1 LSAAAETTRAAAAGV
16 DGFRQAIKNGAAAGL
31 HAVGADR
38 LIGALDGRAG
48 RVRILCYHRV
58 VDDPS
63 RHPASAPAMLVST
76 AMLER
81 QLDWLGRR
89 HRFVGLDELG
99 DTLAAGRRFCTPVA
113 AVTFD
118 DGYADFHERAF
129 PLLRRKGIP
138 AAVFVVTDRVGGDR
152 LQTHDELYVLLAELR
167 ARRGAAA
174 VIERLRRLG
183 VDDAGRLDDP
193 ATPAGL
199 VELKSRL
206 LRESPQARVLRLVE
220 RLRDEVATP
229 PGLAEQF
236 RPLDWAAIAE
246 LDEQGATIG
255 SHTRSHPVLP
265 NESHETIFAELAGSK
280 RALERRLGHEV
291 RHLAYPDG
299 QFCPTTVEA
308 AARAGYRYAYTTC
321 RHRSPTH
328 PLLTLSRRTFWER
341 TAIGRRDEFSPAVC
355 GCQVHGVFDRLR
367 RAGCD
372 HGSRWRAPVP
382 FAAEGAYG

>member
-1 LSAAAETTRAAAAGV
+1 MSGGAEAMGIGAGL
-16 DGFRQAIKNGAAAGL
+16 RQALKSGAAAGL
-31 HAVGADR
+31 HALGADR
-38 LIGALDGRAG
+38 LIGTLDGRSS

-58 VDDPS
+58 VDDLGS
-63 RHPASAPAMLVST
+63 HSTSAPAMLVST

-99 DTLAAGRRFCTPVA
+99 DTLAAGRRFCSPVA

-118 DGYADFHERAF
+118 DGYEDFYQRAF
-129 PLLRRKGIP
+129 PMLRRKGIP
-138 AAVFVVTDRVGGDR
+138 AAVFVVTDRVGSDR

-174 VIERLRRLG
+174 LLERLRRLG
-183 VDDAGRLDDP
+183 VAGAGTFDDP

-206 LRESPQARVLRLVE
+206 LRESPQASVLRLIE
-220 RLRDEVATP
+220 GLRDEVTVS
-229 PGLAEQF
+229 PGLAERF
-236 RPLDWAAIAE
+236 RPLDWAMVAE
-246 LDEQGATIG
+246 LDAAGATIG

-265 NESHETIFAELAGSK
+265 NESHDTIFAELVGSK

-328 PLLTLSRRTFWER
+328 PMLTLPRRTFWER
-341 TAIGRRDEFSPAVC
+341 TAIGRRGEFSSAVC

-367 RAGCD
+367 RAACD
-372 HGSRWRAPVP
+372 HGSRRRAPVP
-382 FAAEGAYG
+382 VAAAERAFG